1 MFLKDLK
8 DSEYIGKFAVFM
20 GWSQREKKE
29 ERNKKLKEEMG
40 EEEERGKETG
50 EKRGE
55 KWNRT
60 LR

>member
-1 MFLKDLK
+1 
-8 DSEYIGKFAVFM
+8 
-20 GWSQREKKE
+20 
-29 ERNKKLKEEMG
+29 MG

-60 LR
+60 LRWREEKGGKKEKRRKKGFKKNKKGKKGLKGIKGKGNL